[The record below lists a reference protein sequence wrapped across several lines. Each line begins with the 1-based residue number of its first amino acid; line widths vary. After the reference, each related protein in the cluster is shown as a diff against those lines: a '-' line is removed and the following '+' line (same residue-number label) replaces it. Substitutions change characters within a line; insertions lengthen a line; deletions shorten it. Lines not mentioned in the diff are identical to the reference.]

1 MGIFERKL
9 VVLGAGWLGQALCLN
24 RLQQNWQVQGT
35 HRSAEHQEEFLRQ
48 FVLQNE
54 QLIHQ
59 LDLENAWWVCA
70 MPPRSRQPESN
81 YQATLERSLKLAKAM
96 NAQGF
101 LLCSST
107 GVYDPSA
114 NIYDEASDITAS
126 GERQQRLIDAEQS
139 VLNAGGKVLRLAGL
153 VGPGREPGRFVAGK
167 QLNSSSQ
174 QVVNMVHQQDVI
186 NAIVTV
192 LEQWQTAAPI
202 YNVVN
207 PAHPS
212 KADYYKQKCAQYGT
226 PAPTFTSDV
235 KAERII
241 NGSAIESLGFNY
253 QFDI

>member
-1 MGIFERKL
+1 MDIFERKL
-9 VVLGAGWLGQALCLN
+9 VVLGAGWLGKALCLN
-24 RLQQNWQVQGT
+24 RLQDNWQVQGT

-48 FVLQNE
+48 FVLQRD

-59 LDLENAWWVCA
+59 LDLGNAWWVCA
-70 MPPRSRQPESN
+70 MPPRSRQHDNN
-81 YQATLERSLKLAKAM
+81 YQTTLERSLELSQTM

-114 NIYDEASDITAS
+114 KTYDETSNITAS
-126 GERQQRLIDAEQS
+126 GERQQRLLDAEQS
-139 VLNAGGKVLRLAGL
+139 VLGAGGKVLRLAGL
-153 VGPGREPGRFVAGK
+153 VGPGREPGRFIAGK

-192 LEQWQTAAPI
+192 LENWQTAAPT

-207 PAHPS
+207 PEHPS

-226 PAPTFTSDV
+226 PAPTFNSDD

>member
-1 MGIFERKL
+1 MGTFERKL
-9 VVLGAGWLGQALCLN
+9 VVLGAGWLGRALCLD

-35 HRSAEHQEEFLRQ
+35 HRSAQHQDDFLRQ
-48 FVLQNE
+48 LVLQDE

-59 LDLENAWWVCA
+59 LDLDNAWWVCA
-70 MPPRSRQPESN
+70 MPPRSRQRESN
-81 YQATLERSLKLAKAM
+81 YQATLEHSLKLAKTM

-114 NIYDEASDITAS
+114 KTYDETSDITSS

-139 VLNAGGKVLRLAGL
+139 VLKADGKVLRLAGL
-153 VGPGREPGRFVAGK
+153 VGPEREPGRFVAGK

-186 NAIVTV
+186 NAIITV
-192 LEQWQTAAPI
+192 LEHWQTAAPI

-207 PAHPS
+207 PVHPS
-212 KADYYKQKCAQYGT
+212 KADYYQQKCAHYGT
-226 PAPTFTSDV
+226 VPPTFTSDSSV
-235 KAERII
+235 ERII
-241 NGSAIESLGFNY
+241 DGSAIESLGFNY